1 MLTRL
6 AVATTT
12 LLLALLLSGLS
23 TGIRA
28 PQVALAANGLGERSY
43 AVRLKDLPVGQLRQ
57 SASKTHSG
65 DYSFRSVLGFQLA
78 QGQPVRVTEEKLFA
92 GRPPYNLLQARQ
104 SDITAATESQ
114 ISLTRTDNGN
124 YLADIVRGN
133 TAQQRTLEWQHT
145 LTDYLAVEQWLP
157 QATPGIKAAFYSLDF
172 GQLGLR
178 REFWTLNKATDKGW
192 EVTKSSPVEA
202 TKLLLDKN
210 FQPIKFSM
218 AGTFEIEAVD
228 PALLPIAPEPV
239 FHSSAYQVTVNQSLE
254 NYRSLSSL
262 TLRVRGN
269 TGLVANWDSVSM
281 RDNATLIRSNANSP
295 RLAQNGDEQ
304 RYLREELSYPVNLE
318 SVQTL
323 ARSAVN
329 PLSSA
334 GEQANQLVRFVHNYI
349 NYDHHSTMQNVLDV
363 IRNRSGDCNE
373 YAELLTTLGR
383 ALGIPTR
390 TIIGL
395 AYTEEHAPAFALH
408 AWNEVLL
415 DNVWH
420 AIDPTWNQTTV
431 DATHLRL
438 PDATGSLLRGITSL
452 NEMTFEVVSAGYF
465 ETPPRAR

>member
-6 AVATTT
+6 AVATT
-12 LLLALLLSGLS
+12 ALLTALLVAGIGA
-23 TGIRA
+23 GIRA
-28 PQVALAANGLGERSY
+28 PQLALAAKGLGERSY
-43 AVRLKDLPVGQLRQ
+43 AVRLKGLPVGQLQQ

-65 DYSFRSVLGFQLA
+65 DYSYKSVLGFQLA

-92 GRPPYNLLQARQ
+92 GRPPYNLLHAQQ

-114 ISLTRTDNGN
+114 ITLNRTNSDN
-124 YLADIVRGN
+124 YQADILRGN
-133 TAQQRTLEWQHT
+133 KSQQRVLDWQHT
-145 LTDYLAVEQWLP
+145 LSDYLAVEKWLP
-157 QATPGIKAAFYSLDF
+157 QAQPGVKTTFYSLDF

-178 REFWTLNKATDKGW
+178 RDVWTLNKATESGW
-192 EVTKSSPVEA
+192 EVTKSSPLEA

-210 FQPIKFSM
+210 FRPIRFSM
-218 AGTFEIEAVD
+218 AGTFEIEAID

-239 FHSSAYQVTVNQSLE
+239 FHSSTYQVVVNKPLE
-254 NYRSLSSL
+254 NYQSLASL

-269 TGLVANWDSVSM
+269 TSLVENWDSVSE
-281 RDNATLIRSNANSP
+281 RDDATLIRSNANSSRP
-295 RLAQNGDEQ
+295 AQEDDEQ
-304 RYLREELSYPVNLE
+304 RYLREELSYPVNLD

-329 PLSSA
+329 PLSSID
-334 GEQANQLVRFVHNYI
+334 EQANQLVSFVHNYI

-363 IRNRSGDCNE
+363 MRNRSGDCNE

-383 ALGIPTR
+383 ALNIPTR

-395 AYTEEHAPAFALH
+395 AYTEERAPAFALH

-415 DNVWH
+415 DGVWR
-420 AIDPTWNQTTV
+420 ALDPTWNQTTV

-438 PDATGSLLRGITSL
+438 PDTSGSLLQGITSL
-452 NEMTFEVVSAGYF
+452 NELSFEVVSAGYF
-465 ETPPRAR
+465 ESAPRAR